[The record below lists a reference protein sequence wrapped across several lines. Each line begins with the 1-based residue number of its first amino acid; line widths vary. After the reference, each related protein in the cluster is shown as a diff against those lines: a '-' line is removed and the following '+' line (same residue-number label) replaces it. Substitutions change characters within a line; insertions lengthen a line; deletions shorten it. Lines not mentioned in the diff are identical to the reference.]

1 MVKAS
6 IYLLS
11 LPSFETMFW
20 MGVAGIACYWLAN
33 YLNRQDGLTKSDM
46 FWANYQEP
54 IVYRQ
59 RDINDRDA
67 TIAAY
72 DNAVAMLKEK
82 GNQHIDATKHIY
94 LWLYGAEEEKM
105 NIDFAEWAFQA
116 KSLEKRIAEDYR
128 KEKLKQAA
136 AANGG
141 NSAEGAKYFAGVKP
155 DFDDTGDTNN

>member
-1 MVKAS
+1 MVKVTVL
-6 IYLLS
+6 LLS
-11 LPSFETMFW
+11 MPSGTTLLL
-20 MGVAGIACYWLAN
+20 VAGALILGFAIAN
-33 YLNRQDGLTKSDM
+33 YLNRQDGLTKSAM

-59 RDINDRDA
+59 KDINDRDA

-72 DNAVAMLKEK
+72 DNAIAMLKLH
-82 GNQHIDATKHIY
+82 GNQHLDPNKHIY

-105 NIDFAEWAFQA
+105 NIDFGEWSFQA
-116 KSLEKRIAEDYR
+116 KSLEKRIAEDFR

-141 NSAEGAKYFAGVKP
+141 NSAAGAKYFAGVKE
-155 DFDDTGDTNN
+155 DEFDDIREQ